1 VWLAGSDQRSQGFSC
16 TSQGLQFPE
25 KVKRLEYSQCQSKGS
40 TSKVR
45 KARRAVGALQVMHVR
60 FVDCLHVSLA
70 FALDIDIRVSS
81 LSRLAL
87 LSTVRPHL
95 HATPRS

>member
-1 VWLAGSDQRSQGFSC
+1 MHQPGSTISRKGQASED
-16 TSQGLQFPE
+16 
-25 KVKRLEYSQCQSKGS
+25 SQCQSKGS
-40 TSKVR
+40 TSKER